1 MAERSS
7 ISQSSQIG
15 VESTPGTPVAAG
27 KRLGSMGFTFG
38 PKVDIKKLLPAGQ
51 KYASL
56 QILGKEWTEASING
70 LAVYPELPYAYA
82 SCVNTPTV
90 AQIMDG
96 ATPTTAY
103 RYTFTSNTFGDDA
116 PKTFTIEQGSGVR
129 AHRMAN
135 AIFTEYTWEWSRE
148 EISLGGTV
156 LGKAIE
162 DGVTLTASPTGL
174 PQIPVRPSELSVYLD
189 DASADIG
196 TTKLTRVLSGEF
208 NISDRFSPLW
218 VVDAAQPSFAAIIE
232 VEPTVEFKMTQE
244 ANAEGMASLE
254 TMRNGE
260 NRYLRLQGVGP
271 VIYPGGGDPEDVIR
285 HQVTIDVCGQISDLS
300 DLSDSDGVFGV
311 TWTFSANHDPS
322 WGAGKAFTIEVITTT
337 ATL

>member
-1 MAERSS
+1 MAERST
-7 ISQSSQIG
+7 ISQSAQIG
-15 VESTPGTPVAAG
+15 VETTPGTAVAAS
-27 KRLGSMGFTFG
+27 KRLGSMGFSFG

-56 QILGKEWTEASING
+56 QILGKEWTEAGIEG

-82 SCVNTPTV
+82 SCVNTPTIT
-90 AQIMDG
+90 QIMDG
-96 ATPTTAY
+96 AVPTGAY
-103 RYTFTSNTFGDDA
+103 RYVFTSNTFGDDA

-156 LGKAIE
+156 LGRAIE
-162 DGVTLTASPTGL
+162 DGVTLTASPTSL
-174 PQIPVRPSELSVYLD
+174 PQVPVRPSELSVYLD
-189 DASADIG
+189 TTSGALG
-196 TTKLTRVLSGEF
+196 TTKLLRALKGEF

-218 VVDAAQPSFAAIIE
+218 VVDAAQPSFAAVIE
-232 VEPTVEFKMTQE
+232 VEPTVEFKVTQE
-244 ANAEGMASLE
+244 ADAAGMASLE
-254 TMRNGE
+254 AMRNGS

-271 VIYPGGGDPEDVIR
+271 VIYTATLPIDNKK
-285 HQVTIDVCGQISDLS
+285 HQVTIDMCGQVSDVSELG
-300 DLSDSDGVFGV
+300 DEDGVYGV
-311 TWTFSANHDPS
+311 TWTFTANHDPS

-337 ATL
+337 ITL